1 MEQKEKEGMELKYI
15 EPYLLHGLNFQ
26 CIDIESGEYEELPLT
41 AIILTNGRQD
51 LIIGNSEVDID
62 DLFANEY
69 EAFYPILRP
78 LSDLKRV
85 IEVNGKK
92 FVPNDTIKMLDK
104 RYSVAGA
111 EHGFIMSYP
120 QWIIEKL
127 FEYHFDVFGLI
138 PKKLAVDI
146 NDL

>member
-15 EPYLLHGLNFQ
+15 LPYLLHGLNFQ

-51 LIIGNSEVDID
+51 LIIGNTEIDID

-69 EAFYPILRP
+69 EAFYPILKP
-78 LSDLKRV
+78 LSDLTKKELYNAGFQCHV
-85 IEVNGKK
+85 DYLTHENKGVEWTLKAPYNHIE
-92 FVPNDTIKMLDK
+92 
-104 RYSVAGA
+104 Y
-111 EHGFIMSYP
+111 
-120 QWIIEKL
+120 L
-127 FEYHFDVFGLI
+127 FKNHFDVFGLI